1 MGRKRV
7 LILVNRD
14 FVIYNFRI
22 ELVEKLLE
30 KGYQVYICSPEGPK
44 ISKVIEMGCEYIPIS
59 MERRGT
65 NPFHDIQLMNTY
77 RKIFKAT
84 KPDII
89 LTYTTKVCIYGGMIA
104 RWMNIPYLINV
115 SGLGSAI
122 EQKNPLQPLMIF
134 LYRVAAKRAK
144 CVFFQNSENKEFFEK
159 NNMYKGKSK
168 LIPGSGVNLTK
179 WNVLDYPDDEKAVE
193 FLFIARI
200 MKEKGI
206 EEYVTT
212 AETIKKEYPSAIFHV
227 LGSCDG
233 RYEEYLQKHQL
244 AGTIVYHGEVQDT
257 KEYLAKAHCTIHP
270 SYYPEGMSNV
280 LIESA
285 ACGRPIITT
294 NRSGC
299 KETVEHKETGFMCE
313 TRNCE
318 QLIQA
323 VREFMQMK
331 NEDRKRMGLAGR
343 KKMENEFNRQIVVDA
358 YMKEIEE

>member
-30 KGYQVYICSPEGPK
+30 EGYKVYICSPDGPK

-65 NPFHDIQLMNTY
+65 NPIHDIRLMNTY
-77 RKIFKAT
+77 RKIFKEV
-84 KPDII
+84 KPDVI

-104 RWMNIPYLINV
+104 RWMKIPYIINV
-115 SGLGSAI
+115 SGLGTAI

-144 CVFFQNSENKEFFEK
+144 CVFFQNNENKEFFEK
-159 NNMYKGKSK
+159 NNMYRGKSK

-179 WNVLDYPDDEKAVE
+179 WNVLDYPDDKNAVE

-206 EEYVTT
+206 EEYVTA
-212 AETIKKEYPSAIFHV
+212 AETIKKEYPFAVFHV
-227 LGSCDG
+227 LGPCDG
-233 RYEEYLQKHQL
+233 QYQEYLQKHEA

-257 KEYLAKAHCTIHP
+257 KEYLERAHCTIHP

-299 KETVEHKETGFMCE
+299 KETVEHGVTGFMCE
-313 TRNCE
+313 TRSCE

-323 VREFMQMK
+323 VRAFMQMN

-343 KKMENEFNRQIVVDA
+343 QKMENEFNRQIVVDA